1 MEKFVSESELMLNLD
16 HPNILSIVGM
26 CFNMEDTPAAIIL
39 PYMVNGDL
47 KKFLATRRKT
57 LEDPNE
63 KYPKVNLFSCSI
75 QNFPIAYIKYISK
88 YKGETF
94 SFCEAFSGQNHWAYL
109 TENMHGGQHSPR
121 MVMG

>member
-16 HPNILSIVGM
+16 HPNILSIIGM

-75 QNFPIAYIKYISK
+75 QNFPIACIKYISK

-94 SFCEAFSGQNHWAYL
+94 SSVKLFQAKTTGP
-109 TENMHGGQHSPR
+109 T
-121 MVMG
+121 